1 MRTLFAVLAA
11 LLVALGCRSAG
22 AELPPEVAAFPLHF
36 EGNESF
42 ARDELEGRA
51 RAELARLG
59 VVQLDRAAL
68 DDVAFALEL
77 AYQEHG
83 HPQAAISYALEN
95 EAGARTGARFRIEE
109 GPLVRVRELV
119 IEGAQ
124 ALEPERVRA
133 HLKRFAAGRPFDRE
147 GLQRAVESLRELYV
161 ERGHQRLVL
170 PEPELVFHE
179 DDTVSITLRIDEGPA
194 FRIERVSFTG
204 GAPQLAE
211 LERRRADELLAEH
224 EGRHYQPGIER
235 ALEARLVED
244 YRHRGYPD
252 AELTITPL
260 LDEQS
265 GAVELACE
273 LRPGPLV
280 TLDDIRITGNVRTRT
295 EAVLSALGLEV
306 GTLYDS
312 EELRRA
318 FRDLYALGL
327 FDSVEVA
334 LEGTGERRA
343 LVVTLHE
350 TRSVEIR
357 LEPGWGSYEGPR
369 MLVGISENNFRGL
382 GELLV
387 LEGTVSL
394 RARSARLAWIDR
406 DFFGTRMI
414 SEASFGVEQREEPS
428 YEFVRQTF
436 GYFLRQPLGPDW
448 QASLGYEFRPTNLVD
463 ESLLGIAPD
472 IVEDTEVGALS
483 VGLALDD
490 RDNPLLPTRG
500 RRGRAR
506 LEWAENGIGSDTE
519 FVRANFEYA
528 QLLRL
533 GEQGVLAAS
542 LRTGVMQPYGISND
556 VPITER
562 FFNGGENS
570 VRSFREDELGPKD
583 AAGEPIGGEAA
594 TTLNLEY
601 RRLLAGNLA
610 AALFADAGN
619 VALDSSEY
627 LHFDDFRSALGLG
640 LAYLLPI
647 GPVRVDFGWN
657 PAPRADEDDWVLHVS
672 VGFAF

>member
-1 MRTLFAVLAA
+1 MRTLRLVLAA
-11 LLVALGCRSAG
+11 LLLAPGCRSTG
-22 AELPPEVAAFPLHF
+22 DELPAPVAALPLRF
-36 EGNESF
+36 EGNAAL
-42 ARDELEGRA
+42 AREELDGRA

-59 VVQLDRAAL
+59 VLALDRPAL

-77 AYQEHG
+77 AYQERG
-83 HPQAAISYALEN
+83 YPEVAIGYALEQGSG
-95 EAGARTGARFRIEE
+95 GALFRIDE
-109 GPLVRVRELV
+109 GPLVRVRELA
-119 IEGAQ
+119 IEGAA
-124 ALEPERVRA
+124 ALEPARVRA
-133 HLKRFAAGRPFDRE
+133 RLKRFDAGRPFDRE
-147 GLQRAVESLRELYV
+147 GLVRAVDDLRELYL
-161 ERGHQRLVL
+161 ERGHQRLAL

-194 FRIERVSFTG
+194 FRVERVSFAG
-204 GAPQLAE
+204 GAPELAA
-211 LERRRADELLAEH
+211 LERQRADELHDEH
-224 EGRHYQPGIER
+224 EDRRYVPGVER

-252 AELTITPL
+252 AELDITPVF
-260 LDEQS
+260 DEAS

-273 LRPGPLV
+273 LRPGPRV

-295 EAVLSALGLEV
+295 EAVRSALGLEI
-306 GTLYDS
+306 GMLYDS

-334 LEGTGERRA
+334 LEGSGERRA

-369 MLVGISENNFRGL
+369 LLAGISENNFRGL
-382 GELLV
+382 GEIVV
-387 LEGTVSL
+387 LEGTISL
-394 RARSARLAWIDR
+394 RARSARVAWIDR
-406 DFFGTRMI
+406 DFLGTRMI

-436 GYFLRQPLGPDW
+436 GYFLRKPFGPDW

-483 VGLALDD
+483 VGVALDD
-490 RDNPLLPTRG
+490 RDNPLMPTRG

-506 LEWAENGIGSDTE
+506 LEVAEDVVGSDTE
-519 FVRANFEYA
+519 FVRANFEYSH
-528 QLLRL
+528 LFRL
-533 GEQGVLAAS
+533 GEQDVLATS
-542 LRTGVMQPYGISND
+542 LRTGVMQPYGVSDD

-583 AAGEPIGGEAA
+583 ASGDPIGGEAA

-601 RRLLAGNLA
+601 RRLLSGNLA
-610 AALFADAGN
+610 AAAFADAGN
-619 VALDSSEY
+619 VAFDSFDY
-627 LHFDDFRSALGLG
+627 LRFDDFRAALGLG

-647 GPVRVDFGWN
+647 GPVRLDFGWN